1 MRKKLVLLLL
11 AGVVILGVSAC
22 GKEDTK
28 KEKAEQTVDKTD
40 EQQENQIST
49 MEIIQFGLG
58 ETVETKDDLKITLNS
73 IEVIEDDELHSDSV
87 MYSLDITIEAL
98 SEHKDIEAGELLVGD
113 EAKVSDETVSFK
125 DNKVQNIKLK
135 FCIGKDIKITTFT
148 YTGDASKLWNIEL
161 PDLSTVSTT

>member
-1 MRKKLVLLLL
+1 M
-11 AGVVILGVSAC
+11 
-22 GKEDTK
+22 
-28 KEKAEQTVDKTD
+28 
-40 EQQENQIST
+40 
-49 MEIIQFGLG
+49 QFGLG

-73 IEVIEDDELHSDSV
+73 IEVIEDDGLHSDSV

-148 YTGDASKLWNIEL
+148 YTGDANKLWNIEL